1 MFIKSE
7 GTRGSRGHERE
18 RREMSQTAYLRRC
31 MNNAKEEAISLRKQL
46 DAAQAEIERLK
57 ADHLQTLKQLDEQK
71 EQLDEITARNK
82 YLEANSELQLA
93 QWQEDT
99 KQMLSLENMAYTVH
113 RQLEAAILVHFH
125 DRTLTT
131 DEHRLLAKLERIA
144 AKVDPY
150 QDEHDDE

>member
-1 MFIKSE
+1 M
-7 GTRGSRGHERE
+7 SRDKLTLSDLMQENIHLDEQLTDAQHTIDIQVE
-18 RREMSQTAYLRRC
+18 T
-31 MNNAKEEAISLRKQL
+31 IDSL
-46 DAAQAEIERLK
+46 QAEIEQLK

-99 KQMLSLENMAYTVH
+99 KQMLSLKNMAYTVH

-131 DEHRLLAKLERIA
+131 DEQQEVSHQHSKQQRLNWIMMS
-144 AKVDPY
+144 D
-150 QDEHDDE
+150 

>member
-1 MFIKSE
+1 MRDKLTLSDLMPELLHLDEQLTDAQHTIDIQVE
-7 GTRGSRGHERE
+7 T
-18 RREMSQTAYLRRC
+18 
-31 MNNAKEEAISLRKQL
+31 IDSL
-46 DAAQAEIERLK
+46 QAEIERLK

-93 QWQEDT
+93 QWQEDA